1 MERPVHLN
9 ITCLLTLLLD
19 EDQEVAGSPNA
30 KGAVV
35 WCFPQLC
42 LHNTHGDRFDSK
54 QKGKTN
60 HVKDSPFIK
69 H

>member
-1 MERPVHLN
+1 MKRPVHLN

-42 LHNTHGDRFDSK
+42 LL
-54 QKGKTN
+54 
-60 HVKDSPFIK
+60 
-69 H
+69 